1 VWWGV
6 VVVVLVVFF
15 LFFLCLCF
23 SGCVV
28 VVCVVCCSYKLQG
41 KECKLFVAT
50 YFADDDRTVTVRPV
64 AVKGD
69 VDWSSLYVADDG
81 TGYGMWQQDGDDRWF
96 IDVVP
101 VNGYDLWHDSN
112 ALKITGVYGLD
123 GDDWEACANDF
134 LADYGF
140 RLGRFDEVKGDRFE
154 LVAL

>member
-41 KECKLFVAT
+41 KECELFVAT
-50 YFADDDRTVTVRPV
+50 DVATGERVTVKPV
-64 AVKGD
+64 AVCAGYSYD
-69 VDWSSLYVADDG
+69 VLLILDAV
-81 TGYGMWQQDGDDRWF
+81 TGKGMWYDFDGRWY
-96 IDVVP
+96 IDSESECVHCCAERVE
-101 VNGYDLWHDSN
+101 
-112 ALKITGVYGLD
+112 GVFGED
-123 GDDWEACANDF
+123 EDEWEACANDF

-140 RLGRFDEVKGDRFE
+140 RLGAFDEVLGDRYE
-154 LVAL
+154 LVEV